1 MCLFMCVL
9 CMCLFTCVM
18 CVCLCVLY
26 VCLFMCVLCMFL
38 LFMIVLQITY
48 NFWASNI
55 LVLNSGWSI
64 VFLRSQVILVAFI
77 KMVKLIVG
85 VAKLNKTAMVFPQ
98 KQKKQQQQKRNIK
111 KKKKK
116 KIQLRFFQPV
126 FWCAQEFCFFL
137 QRKLSSSRNFPSFY
151 VPTQIQVNEF
161 FNWYQSKFIFNPTKT
176 M

>member
-1 MCLFMCVL
+1 MCLFICVL

-55 LVLNSGWSI
+55 FVLNSGWST

-137 QRKLSSSRNFPSFY
+137 
-151 VPTQIQVNEF
+151 
-161 FNWYQSKFIFNPTKT
+161 
-176 M
+176 

>member
-1 MCLFMCVL
+1 MCLFICVL

-55 LVLNSGWSI
+55 FVLNSGWST

-111 KKKKK
+111 KKEEKENPAEVFSTGFLVCSGILFFSLAETFVKQK
-116 KIQLRFFQPV
+116 LPELLRSYIDSG
-126 FWCAQEFCFFL
+126 
-137 QRKLSSSRNFPSFY
+137 K
-151 VPTQIQVNEF
+151 
-161 FNWYQSKFIFNPTKT
+161 
-176 M
+176 

>member
-1 MCLFMCVL
+1 MSNRNHSMVSLSSVMYVFIYLCVICVL

-55 LVLNSGWSI
+55 FVLNSGWST

-137 QRKLSSSRNFPSFY
+137 
-151 VPTQIQVNEF
+151 
-161 FNWYQSKFIFNPTKT
+161 
-176 M
+176 

>member
-1 MCLFMCVL
+1 MCVL

-85 VAKLNKTAMVFPQ
+85 VVKLKNKTAMVFPQ
-98 KQKKQQQQKRNIK
+98 KQNKQQQQKRNRSK
-111 KKKKK
+111 K
-116 KIQLRFFQPV
+116 R
-126 FWCAQEFCFFL
+126 
-137 QRKLSSSRNFPSFY
+137 RKRKSSWG
-151 VPTQIQVNEF
+151 F
-161 FNWYQSKFIFNPTKT
+161 FNRFSTCFLVCSGILFFSLAETFVKQKLPELLRSYIDSGKWIFQLVLE
-176 M
+176 